1 MLNDI
6 TKIDTNFISGNS
18 TPWIPFAPV
27 NDKIMLKYLK
37 IDPARGEVTMLMKV
51 PAGEGAHKHRHTGI
65 VTVYTIAGSWQYV
78 GHNWVSK
85 AGDYVFETAGSTHSF
100 TTLGEKET
108 VAYVMVQG
116 ELQFVDGQPH
126 PRDQSYDLR
135 NLVGARKLDMSGGM
149 HEEIANAVVDGLRDR
164 GRVLDRDGQ
173 RAEHADVPVL

>member
-85 AGDYVFETAGSTHSF
+85 AGDYIFETAGSTHSF

-116 ELQFVDGQPH
+116 ELQFLDGDDKVVHFEDWRTALTRYKTYCQANRIPEI
-126 PRDQSYDLR
+126 
-135 NLVGARKLDMSGGM
+135 NLTTY
-149 HEEIANAVVDGLRDR
+149 EI
-164 GRVLDRDGQ
+164 
-173 RAEHADVPVL
+173 